1 MDLDESIVQLAAK
14 LDEWFD
20 SNATTFASQDRV
32 AQGSALLR
40 GFEIVK
46 GLDRLKK
53 DGMAAI
59 TALVDG
65 PQSQGENERAASLMR
80 AFEFAARL
88 ADTLH
93 DELLDTDG
101 ENKIWALM
109 DAVVRS
115 LDKIGRGRAALDVL
129 LDHPDARVRG
139 AAGAYLIDLM
149 PERVIPVLREVEE
162 KEDANSAHFNA
173 AWTLLAWERQR
184 TSRFNSLGRGT
195 QASSK

>member
-1 MDLDESIVQLAAK
+1 MDLDESIVQFAAK

-20 SNATTFASQDRV
+20 SNAATFASQDRV

-53 DGMAAI
+53 EGMAAI
-59 TALVDG
+59 SALLNRAPSG
-65 PQSQGENERAASLMR
+65 PGNERRASLIR

-109 DAVVRS
+109 DDVVRA
-115 LDKIGRGRAALDVL
+115 LDGIGRGRAALDVL
-129 LDHPDARVRG
+129 LAHPDARVRG

-149 PERVIPVLREVEE
+149 PERVIPVLREVEQ
-162 KEDANSAHFNA
+162 KEEANSAHFHA

-184 TSRFNSLGRGT
+184 QARFIS
-195 QASSK
+195 